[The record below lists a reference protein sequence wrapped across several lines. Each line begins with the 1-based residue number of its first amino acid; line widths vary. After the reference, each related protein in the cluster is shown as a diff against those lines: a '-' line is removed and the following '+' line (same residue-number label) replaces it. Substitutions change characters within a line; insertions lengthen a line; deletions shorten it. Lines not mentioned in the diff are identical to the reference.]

1 MASRNAYNYEGR
13 LYQTRERAIRTLEE
27 TKRLLKLTEEN
38 IQKSRAILTL
48 KRRTLWE
55 PEWYVVRDEERRNGR
70 S

>member
-1 MASRNAYNYEGR
+1 MASRNAYNYEAR
-13 LYQTRERAIRTLEE
+13 LYQTRERVVRTLEE

-38 IQKSRAILTL
+38 IEKSRAILTL

-55 PEWYVVRDEERRNGR
+55 SAWYVVRDEERRNGR